1 MSRAALRLLD
11 AVRKG
16 RESDVKEM
24 LESSTWGGDGGDG
37 GGGGAE
43 EEEQVRDAALLW
55 AAMLGHVRVMQDLS
69 RSGADVRATDS
80 HGYTP
85 LIWAARG
92 HTHNHALVVR
102 ILLSGGRSD
111 KEARDHHAGWTP
123 LLHAVAS
130 GNLETVEAL
139 MR

>member
-55 AAMLGHVRVMQDLS
+55 AAVAAHRPS
-69 RSGADVRATDS
+69 SHADAQ
-80 HGYTP
+80 
-85 LIWAARG
+85 
-92 HTHNHALVVR
+92 
-102 ILLSGGRSD
+102 
-111 KEARDHHAGWTP
+111 HHA
-123 LLHAVAS
+123 S
-130 GNLETVEAL
+130 SRN
-139 MR
+139 